1 MEQKASGKL
10 IGKQDDERFNA
21 RAAAALDSSIE
32 ELPPRIEARLDSMRS
47 TALAR
52 VVGHDAF
59 IRSAGVVLASEETA
73 EGLPPFVSARLDDI
87 RAKALQR
94 AARQLEQKS
103 QVTGWSLLSGL
114 LNPRMGIPAGAFA
127 SVCVL
132 VTTLTLF
139 TVRAPDEVMPV
150 AMNEEGLV
158 LASADDL
165 ELYENLEFYQWLA
178 DNGL

>member
-1 MEQKASGKL
+1 MEQEAKGKL
-10 IGKQDDERFNA
+10 IDGQDNERFTA
-21 RAAAALDSSIE
+21 RVAAILDGSIE
-32 ELPPRIEARLDSMRS
+32 GLPPRIETRLDSMRN

-52 VVGHDAF
+52 LVEHDAF
-59 IRSAGVVLASEETA
+59 VQSAGMVLSDEKVAG
-73 EGLPPFVSARLDDI
+73 GLPPAVTSRLDDI
-87 RAKALQR
+87 RAQALQR
-94 AARQLEQKS
+94 AARQLEQKP
-103 QVTGWSLLSGL
+103 QATAWGVLGRL
-114 LNPRMGIPAGAFA
+114 LNSRMGMPAGAFA

-132 VTTLTLF
+132 ATAITLF
-139 TVRAPDEVMPV
+139 SVREPDDVIPV